1 MKYHNN
7 SASYINNDEY
17 NYAKSQKSVNTYD
30 SNEMDD
36 FSERKLNK
44 SKNDGDY
51 NDEEEDDDDDHE
63 CCLKNCNCGVTED
76 DYYDYEENDDDNNNN
91 DYEDH
96 DYNDY
101 NYTENFENEY
111 DDVEYEKK
119 DTVSLIETRNMK
131 ELTNKIVLKGLQGVL
146 DSTERFGQESL
157 VNETSIDPLNLINAR
172 ISTELDFSHRFEEEE
187 GYIRL
192 TEDDV
197 DLFKVTATAI
207 EVNSTQTIKP
217 SLEGSV
223 TCTSF

>member
-76 DYYDYEENDDDNNNN
+76 
-91 DYEDH
+91 

>member
-1 MKYHNN
+1 MRAKQINLKYHNN

-36 FSERKLNK
+36 FSERKLN
-44 SKNDGDY
+44 NDD
-51 NDEEEDDDDDHE
+51 EEDDEDDDHE
-63 CCLKNCNCGVTED
+63 CCLNNCNCGVTED
-76 DYYDYEENDDDNNNN
+76 DYYDYEENDDNN

-119 DTVSLIETRNMK
+119 DTANLIEPANMK
-131 ELTNKIVLKGLQGVL
+131 GLNKIVLKGFEEML
-146 DSTERFGQESL
+146 DSTGQESL
-157 VNETSIDPLNLINAR
+157 TNETSIDPLNLINAR
-172 ISTELDFSHRFEEEE
+172 ISTELNFSHRFEEEE

-192 TEDDV
+192 TEDDI
-197 DLFKVTATAI
+197 DMFKVTATAI